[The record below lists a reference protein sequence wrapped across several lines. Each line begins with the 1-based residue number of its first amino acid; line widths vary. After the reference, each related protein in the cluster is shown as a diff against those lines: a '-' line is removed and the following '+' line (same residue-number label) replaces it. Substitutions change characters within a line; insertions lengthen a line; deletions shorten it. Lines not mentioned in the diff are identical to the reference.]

1 MADETGEPHEGFA
14 PDEFDAETNV
24 LLEIRPCGPTRRIHL
39 IGRTVLALMGL
50 MGLAAVS
57 LNLALGGLGY
67 RRFAKAQMGPW
78 MIAPFRSKPSSN

>member
-24 LLEIRPCGPTRRIHL
+24 LLEIRPCSPTRRIHL
-39 IGRTVLALMGL
+39 MGRTVLALMGL

-57 LNLALGGLGY
+57 LALGGLGY
-67 RRFAKAQMGPW
+67 RQFAKAQMRPW
-78 MIAPFRSKPSSN
+78 MIAPFRSKSSSN